1 MENYQQRIPNPMI
14 KNFFKLAV
22 RSLLKNKIYSL
33 INIFGLAMGI
43 AICLLIVLFIQGE
56 LGYDNFHERGDRIYR
71 VVADRIYPGRV
82 AAFTPIPNSFGAA
95 FQHEFPEIEECT
107 RVFEEEGQGV
117 KVRAGTHTFEEKE
130 LFSADSNFF
139 RVFTGRFLEGDST
152 ALQTPGAVVV
162 NEATAKRWFGSA
174 SNAIGKSVEMRG
186 RTLRLTAVCKD
197 WPEKS
202 HLLFNVLIADMG
214 TEDDRYRSFTGFSA
228 YTYLLLR
235 PHASPEA
242 LEAKFPGAVE
252 KYVAGEIEQAFGMSY
267 QQFRASG
274 NGYHYFLQPLTK
286 IHLISNRENELGP
299 NGSIKEVWLFG
310 MIALFILGIACINF
324 VNLSTAR
331 SVERAKEV
339 GLRKTFGSV
348 RLELVQQFLM
358 ESVLM
363 SLLSMMI
370 AIGLIVILVPVFNQ
384 ITGKELSA
392 HWFAGLLPVLGLLIF
407 AVFIGCVAG
416 LYPAFVL
423 SSFKPVLVLKGK
435 FTANRYGTALRNGL
449 VVFQFSISIVLIIS
463 TIIVRRQMQYMLGD
477 RLGFKMDNILVVQG
491 AGELGP
497 HTKAFK
503 DELGRMP
510 GVESVSGSLFLPGDT
525 FLSDPFQLVGSKES
539 HTERA
544 SVVDARFAGLLGLQ
558 LKEGRFF
565 SDDFSMDSLSLVLNE
580 RAVVVLQLQ
589 HPLGA
594 RMNVLQAG
602 LNGPPGSPLKVFT
615 VVGVLKDFHF
625 LSLRQKISP
634 LIFRNQRY
642 GDPSP
647 LIAIRIKGS
656 AMGGAISSIEK
667 TWRGMV
673 PDWPFRYTFLDQH
686 LADQYR
692 AEQTAQK
699 VFTSFSI
706 LTIFIACIGL
716 LGLAAYTTRQ
726 RTREI
731 GIRKVL
737 GASVQDILALLS
749 RNFLRLIIVSALIA
763 FPLAWLAMH
772 AWLKEYACRVDLS
785 WWIFLS
791 GGIIALGIGVI
802 TISYQ
807 AIRAG
812 MANPVNSLRAE

>member
-1 MENYQQRIPNPMI
+1 
-14 KNFFKLAV
+14 
-22 RSLLKNKIYSL
+22 
-33 INIFGLAMGI
+33 
-43 AICLLIVLFIQGE
+43 
-56 LGYDNFHERGDRIYR
+56 
-71 VVADRIYPGRV
+71 
-82 AAFTPIPNSFGAA
+82 
-95 FQHEFPEIEECT
+95 
-107 RVFEEEGQGV
+107 
-117 KVRAGTHTFEEKE
+117 
-130 LFSADSNFF
+130 
-139 RVFTGRFLEGDST
+139 
-152 ALQTPGAVVV
+152 
-162 NEATAKRWFGSA
+162 
-174 SNAIGKSVEMRG
+174 
-186 RTLRLTAVCKD
+186 
-197 WPEKS
+197 
-202 HLLFNVLIADMG
+202 
-214 TEDDRYRSFTGFSA
+214 
-228 YTYLLLR
+228 
-235 PHASPEA
+235 
-242 LEAKFPGAVE
+242 
-252 KYVAGEIEQAFGMSY
+252 
-267 QQFRASG
+267 
-274 NGYHYFLQPLTK
+274 
-286 IHLISNRENELGP
+286 
-299 NGSIKEVWLFG
+299 
-310 MIALFILGIACINF
+310 
-324 VNLSTAR
+324 
-331 SVERAKEV
+331 
-339 GLRKTFGSV
+339 
-348 RLELVQQFLM
+348 
-358 ESVLM
+358 
-363 SLLSMMI
+363 
-370 AIGLIVILVPVFNQ
+370 
-384 ITGKELSA
+384 
-392 HWFAGLLPVLGLLIF
+392 
-407 AVFIGCVAG
+407 
-416 LYPAFVL
+416 VL

-435 FTANRYGTALRNGL
+435 STANRYGTALRNGL

-477 RLGFKMDNILVVQG
+477 RLGFKMDNILVIQG

-580 RAVVVLQLQ
+580 RAVEVLQLQ

-699 VFTSFSI
+699 IFTSFSI

-737 GASVQDILALLS
+737 GASVQDILVLLS

-772 AWLKEYACRVDLS
+772 AWLEEYAYRVDLS
-785 WWIFLS
+785 WWVFPT

>member
-1 MENYQQRIPNPMI
+1 MLRNYL
-14 KNFFKLAV
+14 KLALRNLWKQKV
-22 RSLLKNKIYSL
+22 YSF
-33 INIFGLAMGI
+33 INLFGLGMGV
-43 AICLLIVLFIQGE
+43 AICLLILLFIQGE
-56 LGYDNFHERGDRIYR
+56 LGYDSFHERGDRIYR

-82 AAFTPIPNSFGAA
+82 AAFTPIPPSFGAA
-95 FQHEFPEIEECT
+95 FQHEFPEIQECT
-107 RVFEEEGQGV
+107 RIFVEGGLGV
-117 KVRAGTHTFEEKE
+117 MVKAGTHIFDEKE
-130 LFSADSNFF
+130 IFSADSNFF
-139 RVFTGRFLEGDST
+139 RVFTGSFLEGDAT
-152 ALQTPGAVVV
+152 ALQTPGAIVV

-174 SNAIGKSVEMRG
+174 SNAVGKSVEMQG
-186 RTLRLTAVCKD
+186 QTFRLTAVCRD

-202 HLLFNVLIADMG
+202 HLLFNILIADMG
-214 TEDDRYRSFTGFSA
+214 TEDDRYGSFTGFSA

-235 PHASPEA
+235 PHASPQA

-252 KYVAGEIEQAFGMSY
+252 KYVAGDIEQGFGMSY
-267 QQFRASG
+267 QQFSASG

-286 IHLISNRENELGP
+286 IHLISNRENELRP
-299 NGSIKEVWLFG
+299 NGSIKEIWLFG
-310 MIALFILGIACINF
+310 MIALFILGIACVNF
-324 VNLSTAR
+324 INLSTAR

-348 RLELVQQFLM
+348 RHELMQQFLF

-363 SLLSMMI
+363 SLLSMVI
-370 AIGLIVILVPVFNQ
+370 AIGLIVVLVPVFNQ
-384 ITGKELSA
+384 ITAKELSA
-392 HWFAGLLPVLGLLIF
+392 RWFAGFLPVLGLLIF

-435 FTANRYGTALRNGL
+435 FTANRHGSALRNGL
-449 VVFQFSISIVLIIS
+449 VVFQFAISIVLIIS
-463 TIIVRRQMQYMLGD
+463 TIIVRRQMHYMLGD
-477 RLGFKMDNILVVQG
+477 RLGFKMDNILVVQS
-491 AGELGP
+491 AFPLGP

-503 DELGRMP
+503 DELGRIP
-510 GVESVSGSLFLPGDT
+510 GVESVSGCLFLPGDT
-525 FLSDPFQLVGSKES
+525 YLSDPFQLVGSKES

-544 SVVDARFAGLLGLQ
+544 SVVDARFAALLGLQ

-565 SDDFSMDSLSLVLNE
+565 SDVFSTDSLSLVLNE
-580 RAVVVLQLQ
+580 RAVQVLQLQ

-594 RMNVLQAG
+594 RMNVIEPEI
-602 LNGPPGSPLKVFT
+602 NGPPGSPLKVFT

-625 LSLRQKISP
+625 QSLRHKISP
-634 LIFRNQRY
+634 LIFMNQRY
-642 GDPSP
+642 ADPSP
-647 LIAIRIKGS
+647 LIAIRIKGM
-656 AMGGAISSIEK
+656 AMAGAISSIEK
-667 TWRGMV
+667 IWRRMV

-699 VFTSFSI
+699 VFTSFSLLAI
-706 LTIFIACIGL
+706 LIACIGL

-737 GASVQDILALLS
+737 GASVQDILVLLS
-749 RNFLRLIIVSALIA
+749 RNFLRLVIVSALIA

-772 AWLKEYACRVDLS
+772 AWLQEYAYRVDLS
-785 WWIFLS
+785 WWVFLS
-791 GGIIALGIGVI
+791 GGVISLGIALV
-802 TISYQ
+802 TISFQ

-812 MANPVNSLRAE
+812 IANPIDSLRAE